1 MLNRARCLIC
11 KSSFT
16 YMENPCTRIHVQYG
30 VTCVSV
36 SIIIHK
42 DVIRD
47 TYRTKFEVRIKCT
60 KYEVVEVSLGIRWS
74 MRGTSSTRV
83 QKVQMHLT
91 TASRV

>member
-1 MLNRARCLIC
+1 
-11 KSSFT
+11 
-16 YMENPCTRIHVQYG
+16 MENPCTRIHVKYG
-30 VTCVSV
+30 VACVSV

-47 TYRTKFEVRIKCT
+47 TYRTKLGVRIKCT
-60 KYEVVEVSLGIRWS
+60 KYEVVEVSLGICWS

-83 QKVQMHLT
+83 QKVQMYLI

>member
-1 MLNRARCLIC
+1 
-11 KSSFT
+11 
-16 YMENPCTRIHVQYG
+16 MENPCTRIHVQYG

-47 TYRTKFEVRIKCT
+47 TCRTKFEVGIKYT

-74 MRGTSSTRV
+74 MRDTSSTSV